1 MADSGATTK
10 KKVLGLSRR
19 TFYSLLALG
28 IVLVLWFTPT
38 PGGLKPQAWHLFAV
52 FFGTIVAFITQPMPT
67 GSIAIISFVAV
78 VLTKIVPAN
87 EALGYFS
94 NSNTW
99 LIVSAF
105 IYARGFIKTGLGKR
119 IAFQMTKAFGDST
132 IKLAYALSL
141 SDLIMAPAVPSNTA
155 RAGSVLFPI
164 LRSLCTTFK
173 SEPGETSRKIGG
185 FLVQSVF
192 QCNAVTSATFMT
204 AMAANPMV
212 AELAGKTLNVNITWG
227 TWLLGAIVPAVISLL
242 VVPAFLY
249 KVYPPE
255 LKKTPEA
262 RVMAVDELNKM
273 GAPSLSEKIMLAV
286 FILSLGFWATSQY
299 TGLDTV
305 IIALAAISVLLITDV
320 LEWNDV
326 ASEKTAWDT
335 FVWASIVLG
344 LAGSLVKVGFI
355 TWFAKGVGASI
366 GGIEGFYALA
376 LLLVVYMYAHYGF
389 ASLSAHVSAM
399 YAAFIAVSAAAGVPP
414 LLAALSFGYLSSLC
428 AGLTHYSTGPA
439 PLYFGAGYV
448 DQATWWKLGFM
459 VSVLYLIIWIG
470 VGSLWWKILGLW

>member
-1 MADSGATTK
+1 MAGFGTAQR
-10 KKVLGLSRR
+10 KKVLGVSHRL
-19 TFYSLLALG
+19 FYSLLALG
-28 IVLVLWFTPT
+28 IVLVLWFMPT
-38 PGGLKPQAWHLFAV
+38 PSGLKPQAWHLFAV

-67 GSIAIISFVAV
+67 GPIALISFVGV
-78 VLTKIVPAN
+78 VLTQIVPAS

-105 IYARGFIKTGLGKR
+105 IYARGFIKTGLGRR
-119 IAFQMTKAFGDST
+119 IAFLLTKAFGDST
-132 IKLAYALSL
+132 IKLAYSLSL

-173 SEPGETSRKIGG
+173 SEPGETSRKIGA

-192 QCNAVTSATFMT
+192 QCNAVTSATFLT

-212 AELAGKTLNVNITWG
+212 AELAGKTLNVKITWG
-227 TWLLGAIVPAVISLL
+227 SWLLGAIVPAIISLL
-242 VVPAFLY
+242 VIPLFLF

-255 LKKTPEA
+255 IKKTPEA
-262 RVMAVDELNKM
+262 RVMAEEELAKM
-273 GAPSLSEKIMLAV
+273 GAPSFAEKVMLAV
-286 FILSLGFWATSQY
+286 FVLSLAFWSTSQY

-305 IIALAAISVLLITDV
+305 IIALTAISVLLVTDV

-355 TWFAKGVGASI
+355 TWFAKGIGASI
-366 GGIEGFYALA
+366 SGIDGFYALA
-376 LLLVVYMYAHYGF
+376 ILLVAYMYAHYGF

-399 YAAFIAVSAAAGVPP
+399 YAAFIAVAAAAGVPP
-414 LLAALSFGYLSSLC
+414 LLAALSLGYLSSLC

-459 VSVLYLIIWIG
+459 TSLLHLVIWVG
-470 VGSLWWKILGLW
+470 LGSLWWKVLGLW

>member
-1 MADSGATTK
+1 MSDISTVK
-10 KKVLGLSRR
+10 KKDILGMSHRR
-19 TFYSLLALG
+19 FYSLLIVG
-28 IVLVLWFTPT
+28 IVLAVWFVPT
-38 PGGLKPQAWHLFAV
+38 PIGLKPQAWHLFAI
-52 FFGTIVAFITQPMPT
+52 FLGTIIAFVAQPMST
-67 GSIAIISFVAV
+67 GAIALISFVAV
-78 VLTKIVPAN
+78 VLTNIVSAK

-105 IYARGFIKTGLGKR
+105 IYARGFIKTGLGRR
-119 IAFQMTKAFGDST
+119 IAFLLTKAFGDKT

-164 LRSLCTTFK
+164 VRSLCSTFK
-173 SEPGETSRKIGG
+173 SEPGETSRKIGA
-185 FLVQSVF
+185 FLIQSVF

-212 AELAGKTLNVNITWG
+212 AELASTTLNVQISWG
-227 TWLLGAIVPAVISLL
+227 TWLMGAIVPALLSLIVIPLI
-242 VVPAFLY
+242 LY
-249 KVYPPE
+249 AVYPPE
-255 LKKTPEA
+255 LKQTPEA
-262 RVMAVDELNKM
+262 RVMAAEELRKM
-273 GAPSLSEKIMLAV
+273 GSPSFAEKVMLVV
-286 FILSLGFWATSQY
+286 FILSLVFWSTSQY

-305 IIALAAISVLLITDV
+305 IIALAAICVLLITEV
-320 LEWNDV
+320 LDWNDV
-326 ASEKTAWDT
+326 ATEKTAWDT

-355 TWFAKGVGASI
+355 AWFATGVSTEI
-366 GGIEGFYALA
+366 SGISGFYALA
-376 LLLVVYMYAHYGF
+376 ILLVAYMYSHYGF

-399 YAAFIAVSAAAGVPP
+399 YAAFIAVAVTAGVPS
-414 LLAALSFGYLSSLC
+414 LLAALSLGYLSSLC

-448 DQATWWKLGFM
+448 DQGTWWKLGFLTSITHL
-459 VSVLYLIIWIG
+459 VIWVGIG
-470 VGSLWWKILGLW
+470 SIWWKILGFW